1 MTEFTGGFIAG
12 VVLACLIWAGLLVI
26 NSSEKDRKW
35 YECSDRMVIIYH
47 SNKGEYDRKLAQDMV
62 NSSGIWTNFLNQTIK
77 MDNHR
82 IEWQMENPK

>member
-1 MTEFTGGFIAG
+1 MTDFWGFM
-12 VVLACLIWAGLLVI
+12 AGLLLASFMWACGLTI
-26 NSSEKDRKW
+26 YSSEKDRKW

-62 NSSGIWTNFLNQTIK
+62 NSSGIWTNFINRTIK